1 MPRISLFIA
10 FLVLLSIG
18 VSAQV
23 SSQVK
28 GIDTQTQKI
37 KDDTNKATSRASDA
51 TRSINWGK
59 DKTPVRDRLPNPYR
73 LTSRRD
79 VLIETI
85 KTVLKDRQII
95 VDEASS
101 RFSDGIIVTQP
112 FLFAKGPVITQNE
125 LKRYGVIEFADNTW
139 SKGRYVLTIEVQSID
154 GVHNNV
160 SVNAKIEGLAGRGLG
175 SEWTTVQS
183 SGAAEEEFLVKLV
196 EAVTGKSPNDPNTVS
211 N

>member
-1 MPRISLFIA
+1 MPRILFSIA
-10 FLVLLSIG
+10 FLVLVNTG
-18 VSAQV
+18 VFAQV
-23 SSQVK
+23 TPQVK

-37 KDDTNKATSRASDA
+37 KDDTNKATSRSTDA
-51 TRSINWGK
+51 TKSINWGK
-59 DKTPVRDRLPNPYR
+59 DKTPVRERLPNPYR

-85 KTVLKDRQII
+85 KNVLKDKQII

-101 RFSDGIIVTQP
+101 RLNDGIIVTQP
-112 FLFAKGPVITQNE
+112 FQFAKGPVITQNE

-139 SKGRYVLTIEVQSID
+139 SKGRYMLTIEVQSID
-154 GVHNNV
+154 GIQNTV

-183 SGAAEEEFLVKLV
+183 SGVAEEEFLLKLV

>member
-1 MPRISLFIA
+1 MPRILFSIA
-10 FLVLLSIG
+10 FLVLLSTA
-18 VSAQV
+18 VFAQV
-23 SSQVK
+23 TSQVK

-37 KDDTNKATSRASDA
+37 KDDTNKTTSRASDA

-85 KTVLKDRQII
+85 KTVLKDKQII

-101 RFSDGIIVTQP
+101 RINDGIIVTQP
-112 FLFAKGPVITQNE
+112 FQFAKGPVITQNE

-139 SKGRYVLTIEVQSID
+139 SKGRYMLTIEVQSID
-154 GVHNNV
+154 GIQNTVT
-160 SVNAKIEGLAGRGLG
+160 VNAKIEGLAGRGLG

-183 SGAAEEEFLVKLV
+183 SGVAEEEFLVKLV